1 MNVQE
6 DFQFLLNLLNEKK
19 ETSDRN
25 ENISKIQKAIIN
37 VMNFFITDFD
47 KSNLFLQIRK
57 LLKNLFAS
65 YSNFS
70 KAKKGEFSINTY
82 FFNDRIIHPA
92 IQ

>member
-6 DFQFLLNLLNEKK
+6 DFQFLLDLLNEKK

-47 KSNLFLQIRK
+47 KSNLFLQIRNCSKKFICK
-57 LLKNLFAS
+57 LL
-65 YSNFS
+65 
-70 KAKKGEFSINTY
+70 
-82 FFNDRIIHPA
+82 
-92 IQ
+92 